1 MPNTPPNRRG
11 IATLEFAI
19 SLPVLLTLMVG
30 MTWLGFSVISQT
42 EVNIEA
48 RQKAWKRRFEDA
60 AKKPLVFTATPLYD
74 KNADYIIERAEKKV
88 AVSPMF
94 DTLPGANGAHT
105 ILAGS
110 WDHRAMPMNEPPNMK
125 LHMVA
130 VANAKTAGFQTTL
143 GNLDNL
149 VDQFQNSAG
158 DVLAEQL
165 GLGNQLDGLADG
177 ANSGSE
183 AAQDQSERDRQAR
196 KQELQQQ
203 KQQLNTE
210 LQATDKQINDLR
222 AEYVKKLADEEKEP
236 DPEKKKLIAKKRDR
250 ISQNIDLQ
258 KGKRTRLENELR
270 DVNTELDGLE
280 D

>member
-105 ILAGS
+105 NFS
-110 WDHRAMPMNEPPNMK
+110 R
-125 LHMVA
+125 
-130 VANAKTAGFQTTL
+130 
-143 GNLDNL
+143 
-149 VDQFQNSAG
+149 
-158 DVLAEQL
+158 QL
-165 GLGNQLDGLADG
+165 GSSGHADER
-177 ANSGSE
+177 AAEHE
-183 AAQDQSERDRQAR
+183 AAHGRRRQRQDGRLPNHAGQSR
-196 KQELQQQ
+196 
-203 KQQLNTE
+203 
-210 LQATDKQINDLR
+210 
-222 AEYVKKLADEEKEP
+222 
-236 DPEKKKLIAKKRDR
+236 
-250 ISQNIDLQ
+250 
-258 KGKRTRLENELR
+258 
-270 DVNTELDGLE
+270 
-280 D
+280 